1 MQNIKTKS
9 RRNSRYIFLTQYY
22 VLRKKGALNEKN
34 KKCGRTQNK
43 KEGKELELQDNIFY
57 TPSEFAK
64 LRNCSVPTALSIYN
78 LQDFPSENFGKE
90 KVALGSAIREW
101 YKKKREKGNYQ

>member
-1 MQNIKTKS
+1 M
-9 RRNSRYIFLTQYY
+9 
-22 VLRKKGALNEKN
+22 
-34 KKCGRTQNK
+34 
-43 KEGKELELQDNIFY
+43 ELQDNIFY

-101 YKKKREKGNYQ
+101 YKKKEKRGITKDEKKGCKQEKIYKKCNNNAIYSNIRNFNNE